1 MLPNGDGQGLRC
13 VCLMCACVS
22 VEVTPGRK
30 RERGRGNQS
39 DRWGDRKS
47 MGELSV
53 PVCMVILGPV
63 SNNHT
68 ALNGKAAQEGG

>member
-1 MLPNGDGQGLRC
+1 MSDVRLCFCGSDSR
-13 VCLMCACVS
+13 
-22 VEVTPGRK
+22 EEE
-30 RERGRGNQS
+30 RERERERENQS

-53 PVCMVILGPV
+53 PVCMVIHGPV

-68 ALNGKAAQEGG
+68 ALNGKATQEGG